1 MINKKEDLTWE
12 LYAQHDR
19 KKGSSDHPLTDAEL
33 ASHAELT
40 SEIDHG
46 HTREVSFH
54 FSSFHLPPLS
64 PSPLPSP
71 LLPSS
76 LLPFLLSYLFIPL
89 LILFIYFTTHIF
101 LFNFY

>member
-71 LLPSS
+71 LLPILPTS
-76 LLPFLLSYLFIPL
+76 LPSCLFFYSFINFNYLFYNPYF
-89 LILFIYFTTHIF
+89 LI
-101 LFNFY
+101 